1 MKPSIFEVLGIVIL
15 SVIVGTGVHTMREK
29 KTKIPYV
36 GKFDCTTIKPKA
48 EAPPSEAGSGTKP
61 LESTPDGDKAVGD
74 KAVGDKA
81 DGDKAG
87 GDAEKLPVRPVV
99 EEDKPLVLGE
109 HEINAET
116 AFRDYFPDGL
126 AVFID
131 ARRTK
136 HFEPG
141 HIPDAISISPWQGD
155 FDEQIEAFLNDESKY
170 GQPVVVYCTG
180 QDCEDSHKVADRL
193 RGPDYPEVLVM
204 KDGFPGWTKRGYPTE
219 KGSEKAE

>member
-29 KTKIPYV
+29 KTKIPYI

-48 EAPPSEAGSGTKP
+48 EASPSEVGAGTK
-61 LESTPDGDKAVGD
+61 LVELTPDSG
-74 KAVGDKA
+74 KA
-81 DGDKAG
+81 D

-126 AVFID
+126 AIFID

-141 HIPDAISISPWQGD
+141 HIPGAISISPWQGD
-155 FDEQIEAFLNDESKY
+155 FDEQIEAFLNDQSKY
-170 GQPVVVYCTG
+170 GQPIVVYCTG
-180 QDCEDSHKVADRL
+180 QDCEDSHKVADSL